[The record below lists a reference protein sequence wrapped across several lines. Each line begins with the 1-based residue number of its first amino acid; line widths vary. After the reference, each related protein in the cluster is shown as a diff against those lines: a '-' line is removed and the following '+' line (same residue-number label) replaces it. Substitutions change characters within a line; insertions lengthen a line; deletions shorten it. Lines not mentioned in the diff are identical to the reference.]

1 MSVETTKE
9 VLTRYLNSGH
19 SDQSMLAEDVSF
31 TIMATGEEH
40 RGREG
45 VSVMLNYFYHTAF
58 EADAE
63 TRTLVFGETSAIWE
77 GVIVGKHIGEYASVP
92 ATGKNVRVP
101 ICVVY
106 DVEDKRVKRA
116 RVYFEVT
123 AFYQQ
128 VGVKMG

>member
-9 VLTRYLNSGH
+9 VLARYLNSGH

-31 TIMATGEEH
+31 TIMATGKEH

-45 VSVMLNYFYHTAF
+45 VSAMLNYFYRIAF
-58 EADAE
+58 EADAK

-116 RVYFEVT
+116 RVYFEVP